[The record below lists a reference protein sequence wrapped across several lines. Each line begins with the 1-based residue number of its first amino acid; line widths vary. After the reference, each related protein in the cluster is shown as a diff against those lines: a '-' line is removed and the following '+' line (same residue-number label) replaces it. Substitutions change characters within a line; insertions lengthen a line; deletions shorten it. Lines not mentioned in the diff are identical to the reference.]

1 MTAFL
6 KEKWEELSEEEL
18 ARSRGF
24 FLAFTTSLEEGNT
37 REQFRAIMDLMLNL
51 QDVVGELKE
60 LLLM

>member
-18 ARSRGF
+18 ARSRGS
-24 FLAFTTSLEEGNT
+24 FLAFTTSLEEGNM
-37 REQFRAIMDLMLNL
+37 REQFRAIMDPMLNL